1 MSFLLIACFMS
12 MGHYQLLG
20 QAANSANRVKRLN
33 TRVRSTPTPTQA
45 QQASSQRRMVRLSC
59 RGGERG
65 GSSSRIA
72 ELEKEIARMKDFAK
86 RARFTREALAR
97 FNAKLK
103 ALENE
108 LAKLKGREPPFRPP
122 R

>member
-1 MSFLLIACFMS
+1 M
-12 MGHYQLLG
+12 
-20 QAANSANRVKRLN
+20 
-33 TRVRSTPTPTQA
+33 
-45 QQASSQRRMVRLSC
+45 
-59 RGGERG
+59 RG

-108 LAKLKGREPPFRPP
+108 LAKLKGGRAGGPSILLPP
-122 R
+122 RGHGLLGFARC